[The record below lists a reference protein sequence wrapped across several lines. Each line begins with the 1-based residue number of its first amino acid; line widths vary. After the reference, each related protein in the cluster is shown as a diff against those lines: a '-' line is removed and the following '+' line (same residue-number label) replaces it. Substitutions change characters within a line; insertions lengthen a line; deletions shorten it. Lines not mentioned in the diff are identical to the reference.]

1 MSLPLRVFE
10 SLDGEI
16 RKVFVVTFT
25 LEIFLAWRSKNRS
38 AIKKVKR
45 FVATKTKTALF
56 PPSIPCARVH
66 DFFLPRERDR
76 RMDFSSNGERRRR
89 RKRERERER
98 ERKKEKRRGAHVTGG
113 SRTPTR

>member
-38 AIKKVKR
+38 AIKVKR

-66 DFFLPRERDR
+66 DFFFFPKSVTDAWTFLQMKRE
-76 RMDFSSNGERRRR
+76 EEEE
-89 RKRERERER
+89 ERERER
-98 ERKKEKRRGAHVTGG
+98 EGGERERERG
-113 SRTPTR
+113 RDRDI

>member
-25 LEIFLAWRSKNRS
+25 LDIFLAWRSKNRS
-38 AIKKVKR
+38 AIKVKR

-66 DFFLPRERDR
+66 DFFFFPEERDR
-76 RMDFSSNGERRRR
+76 RMDFSSNEERRRR
-89 RKRERERER
+89 RRERERER
-98 ERKKEKRRGAHVTGG
+98 GGGERERRHGARDGYR
-113 SRTPTR
+113 RT